1 MKRNIKSNILRIMIL
16 FSALVLM
23 MLLCGCRTRI
33 TNNTEVV
40 GVVHDESG
48 MLQESYQVRRDE
60 LGIPVAEPP
69 LFMGSESEDEDY
81 DYDDYDDSYDDFDT
95 NTQEDP
101 AGNEDINEQEEK
113 DKENTSNNT
122 TTNTTTNNTTNKTKT
137 GTTPVKKPVKKP
149 VSKPSATKTTQVKV
163 TLDVNGEGAKC
174 SKKTLVVKKNSTYG
188 VLPTPTR
195 SGYDFDGWYTAKE
208 KGSQVTAKTKVTS
221 SKAHT
226 LYAHWKEIEAK
237 TYTITFDGNGDGDNV
252 ELSSTEITVKEGG
265 KYESM
270 PSAKREKYK
279 FTGWFTEPTGG
290 KQVKSGTKFTANEDQ
305 TLYAQWEEDLY
316 NWYNNEFSI
325 AANDIPESVDVVIYD
340 GNDTSKKKVI
350 EACKGN
356 ITKDVTDDSIVIRF
370 LEGYTE
376 KKATEEAEKIH
387 DELNKTPE
395 GGGSEE
401 EGAGEEGA
409 GEEGAV
415 EEINPTIIVI
425 SSGAANGSDEEK
437 LVYKI
442 ALLDALH
449 GGVSGMDYETIADE
463 LHLTIEIPPLVTY
476 P

>member
-1 MKRNIKSNILRIMIL
+1 MKRNNRSKISKILIL
-16 FSALVLM
+16 FSAVVLM

-33 TNNTEVV
+33 SNNTEVV
-40 GVVHDESG
+40 GVVHDDSG
-48 MLQESYQVRRDE
+48 MLQESYQMRRDE

-69 LFMGSESEDEDY
+69 LFPGSESEDEDY
-81 DYDDYDDSYDDFDT
+81 DYDEYDESNDDFDT
-95 NTQEDP
+95 YDSEEPVEEENIDQED
-101 AGNEDINEQEEK
+101 K
-113 DKENTSNNT
+113 DTENTSGSTTSNT
-122 TTNTTTNNTTNKTKT
+122 TTQRTNSTGT
-137 GTTPVKKPVKKP
+137 GTTTTRKPAKKP
-149 VSKPSATKTTQVKV
+149 VSKPSATQTTQVKV

-208 KGSQVTAKTKVTS
+208 KGSKVTAKTKVTS

-237 TYTITFDGNGDGDNV
+237 TYKITFDGNGDGDNV
-252 ELSSTEITVKEGG
+252 ELSSTEITVEEGG
-265 KYESM
+265 KYEGM

-290 KQVKSGTKFTANEDQ
+290 KQIKSGAKFTANEDQ

-325 AANDIPESVDVVIYD
+325 AANDIPDSVDVVIYD
-340 GNDTSKKKVI
+340 GKNNVNKQIVKD
-350 EACKGN
+350 CKGN
-356 ITKDVTDDSIVIRF
+356 ITDDVSDDSTVIKF
-370 LEGYTE
+370 LKDYTE
-376 KKATEEAEKIH
+376 EKATEEAEKIH
-387 DELNKTPE
+387 DKLNSKPE
-395 GGGSEE
+395 GSESEE
-401 EGAGEEGA
+401 EGS

-425 SSGAANGSDEEK
+425 SSDAEDGSDEQK

-449 GGVSGMDYETIADE
+449 GGVSGMDYEAIANE
-463 LHLTIEIPPLVTY
+463 LGVKIDDPPLVTY

>member
-1 MKRNIKSNILRIMIL
+1 MKRNNRSKISKILIL
-16 FSALVLM
+16 FSAVVLM

-33 TNNTEVV
+33 SNNTEVV
-40 GVVHDESG
+40 GVVHDDSG
-48 MLQESYQVRRDE
+48 MLQESYQMRRDE

-69 LFMGSESEDEDY
+69 LFPGSESEDEDY
-81 DYDDYDDSYDDFDT
+81 DYDEYDESNDDFDT
-95 NTQEDP
+95 YDSEEPVEEENIDKED
-101 AGNEDINEQEEK
+101 K
-113 DKENTSNNT
+113 DTENTSGSTTSNT
-122 TTNTTTNNTTNKTKT
+122 TTQRTNSTGT
-137 GTTPVKKPVKKP
+137 GTTTTRKPAKKP
-149 VSKPSATKTTQVKV
+149 VSKPSATQTTQVKV

-208 KGSQVTAKTKVTS
+208 KGSKVTAKTKVTS

-237 TYTITFDGNGDGDNV
+237 TYKITFDGNGDGDNV
-252 ELSSTEITVKEGG
+252 ELSSTEITVEEGG
-265 KYESM
+265 KYEGM

-290 KQVKSGTKFTANEDQ
+290 KQIKSGAKFTANEDQ

-325 AANDIPESVDVVIYD
+325 AANDVADSVDVVIYD
-340 GNDTSKKKVI
+340 GTTNSNKKIVQD
-350 EACKGN
+350 CKGN
-356 ITKDVTDDSIVIRF
+356 VTKDITDDSIVIKF
-370 LEGYTE
+370 LKDYSET
-376 KKATEEAEKIH
+376 KATEEAEKIH
-387 DELNKTPE
+387 EEINSTPE

-401 EGAGEEGA
+401 EGSGEEDP
-409 GEEGAV
+409 V
-415 EEINPTIIVI
+415 EEINPVIIVI
-425 SSGAANGSDEEK
+425 SSDAEDGNDK
-437 LVYKI
+437 QKQLVYKI

-449 GGVSGMDYETIADE
+449 GGVSGMDYEEIANELGVTID
-463 LHLTIEIPPLVTY
+463 IPPLVMY